1 MQQPMIENKWL
12 AYCSLMRIDK
22 PIGTLLLLWPTV
34 WALWLAAEG
43 RPDMH
48 TVAVFVSG
56 VFLMRAAG
64 CVLNDYADRHIDG
77 YVKRTAHRPLARG
90 IISVREARTLAAIL
104 VILSFF
110 LVLTLNRMTI
120 WLSLVALIL
129 AAIYPLMKRIT
140 SLPQVILGVAFSWGI
155 PMGFAA
161 VTESLPLL
169 CWLLLLANVCWTV
182 AYDTEYAM
190 VDRDD
195 DIKIGVKSTA
205 ILFGCYD
212 RLIIG
217 LLQLATLLLLLMVG
231 YYAGLSWVYYGAVL
245 LAGILFVYQQKLI
258 AGRERNPCFRAFL
271 NNNYVGLV
279 LFSGIVFH

>member
-1 MQQPMIENKWL
+1 MQQPVIENKWL

-48 TVAVFVSG
+48 TVVVFVAG

-231 YYAGLSWVYYGAVL
+231 YYAGLSWVYYGAVF

-258 AGRERNPCFRAFL
+258 AGRERNHCFRAFL